1 MPEALPSKNV
11 PNSMNVNHSGGI
23 DLNPSQINMTTNSH
37 GPAIEF
43 NLDPAML
50 ARLQNA
56 SGVSPVIMGVK
67 PLASLSEFL
76 GLSVILGK

>member
-1 MPEALPSKNV
+1 
-11 PNSMNVNHSGGI
+11 
-23 DLNPSQINMTTNSH
+23 MTTNTH

-56 SGVSPVIMGVK
+56 SGVSPVIIGVN
-67 PLASLSEFL
+67 PLKSLSEFL
-76 GLSVILGK
+76 GGVKPQVKSHILTG